1 MKGTILIADDETEIR
16 ESLSMVLTDE
26 GYQCITVEDGE
37 EAVQAISDNNIDIL
51 ITDIRMPKLDGMG
64 VLEKAIQISPQT
76 LIVLITA
83 FATVETA
90 VQSLRNG
97 ASDYILKPLDFDEVI
112 MRINHLMRHKELA
125 YENKYLRDQIDQKY
139 NFNNIIGESPAMQE
153 VYKLVERVGKTNTNV
168 LITGSSGTGKELVA
182 RALHVNSDRDK
193 KPFIPVNC
201 GAIPENLFE
210 SELFGYKKGAFSG
223 AETNHDGVFKAA
235 NGGTLFL
242 DEIGELPENV
252 QVKLLRAIQEKE
264 VRPLGSTQTI
274 NVDVRLVAATNRNLE
289 EEVEKGN
296 FRADLYYR
304 LNIIE
309 IRVPDLK
316 ERKEDIPLLAR
327 YFIKKFNKEFHR
339 EVVGVDNEAIK
350 MLMLYVWK
358 GQVRELENVIERAVL
373 LCDGQYVTSN
383 ELPASISK
391 KKGGEPSNY
400 DFDGQNLNETLRSF
414 EKMHISDVLNK
425 SNGNRSEAA
434 RILGIDPSTLY
445 RKMEKLG
452 ID

>member
-1 MKGTILIADDETEIR
+1 MNGTILIADDETEIR

-26 GYQCITVEDGE
+26 GYQCITVENGE
-37 EAVQAISDNNIDIL
+37 EAVKAISNNNIDIL
-51 ITDIRMPKLDGMG
+51 ITDIRMPRLDGMG
-64 VLEKAIQISPQT
+64 VLEKTIQISPQT

-83 FATVETA
+83 FASVETA

-139 NFNNIIGESPAMQE
+139 NFNNIIGESPAMVE
-153 VYKLVERVGKTNTNV
+153 VYKLVERVGHTNTNV

-182 RALHVNSDRDK
+182 RAIHVNSDRNDK
-193 KPFIPVNC
+193 AFIPVNC

-210 SELFGYKKGAFSG
+210 SELFGYRKGAFSG
-223 AETNHDGVFKAA
+223 ADSNHDGVFKAA

-242 DEIGELPENV
+242 DEVGELPENV

-264 VRPLGSTQTI
+264 IRPLGSTQAI
-274 NVDVRLVAATNRNLE
+274 KVDVRLVAATNRNLE
-289 EEVEKGN
+289 EEVEKGT

-316 ERKEDIPLLAR
+316 ERKDDIPLLTR

-350 MLMLYVWK
+350 MLMLYEWK

-373 LCDGQYVTSN
+373 LCDGQYVTVN
-383 ELPASISK
+383 ELPSSISK
-391 KKGGEPSNY
+391 KAESSTAKY
-400 DFDGQNLNETLRSF
+400 DFEGQNLNDTLRSF
-414 EKMHISDVLNK
+414 EKMHIKNVLNK
-425 SNGNRSEAA
+425 ADGNRSEAA

-452 ID
+452 IP

>member
-26 GYQCITVEDGE
+26 GYQCLTVEDGE
-37 EAVQAISDNNIDIL
+37 AAVEAISENNIDIL

-64 VLEKAIQISPQT
+64 VLEKTIQISPQT

-153 VYKLVERVGKTNTNV
+153 VYKLVERVGRTNTNV

-182 RALHVNSDRDK
+182 RAIHVNSDRDD

-223 AETNHDGVFKAA
+223 ADSNHDGVFKAA

-242 DEIGELPENV
+242 DEVGELPENV

-264 VRPLGSTQTI
+264 VRPLGSTQAI
-274 NVDVRLVAATNRNLE
+274 QVDVRLVAATNRNLE

-309 IRVPDLK
+309 IHVPDLK
-316 ERKEDIPLLAR
+316 DRKDDIPLLAR
-327 YFIKKFNKEFHR
+327 YFIKKFNKEFHS

-350 MLMLYVWK
+350 MLMLYEWK
-358 GQVRELENVIERAVL
+358 GQVRELENVMERAVL
-373 LCDGQYVTSN
+373 LCDGQYVTID

-391 KKGGEPSNY
+391 KTGGSQTNY
-400 DFDGQNLNETLRSF
+400 NFDGQNLNETLRSF
-414 EKMHISDVLNK
+414 EKLHITNVLTK

-434 RILGIDPSTLY
+434 RALGIDPSTLY